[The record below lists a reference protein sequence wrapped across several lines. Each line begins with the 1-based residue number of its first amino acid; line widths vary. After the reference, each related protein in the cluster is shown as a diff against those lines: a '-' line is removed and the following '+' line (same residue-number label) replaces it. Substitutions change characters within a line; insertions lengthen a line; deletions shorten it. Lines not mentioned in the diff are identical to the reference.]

1 MKNEHVAELL
11 PDYLDGLLEADANE
25 KIKTH
30 LKECNSCAKELVE
43 LRKLYQAFL
52 SETEVIP
59 PPSIKTKFLEQ
70 LEEEKSLQS
79 KVVSLDTNSTSKR
92 NPWTANLLK
101 IAASVAL
108 VVCGFLLGKQQSQEG
123 HTKELAQLTEEKLQF
138 KQTAMLSLME
148 NESASK
154 RIQGVNFIEEFANPD
169 EAIVKALADR
179 MLYDEN
185 TNVRAA
191 AVEVLSKFTSS
202 ENVKN
207 TFIKALK
214 TEKDPGIQIEIIQTL
229 GKIQEKKAVAPMQEL
244 LKKEET
250 QPFVKKQ
257 IESLL
262 PNII

>member
-1 MKNEHVAELL
+1 MKNEHVTELL
-11 PDYLDGLLEADANE
+11 PDYLDDLLEADANK

-43 LRKLYQAFL
+43 LRKLYQAFS
-52 SETEVIP
+52 SEAGIVP

-70 LEEEKSLQS
+70 LEEEKGLQS
-79 KVVSLDTNSTSKR
+79 KVVSLDSDSLSKR
-92 NPWTANLLK
+92 SPLTANLLK

-108 VVCGFLLGKQQSQEG
+108 LIAGFLLGKQQSQEG
-123 HTKELAQLTEEKLQF
+123 HNKEIAQLTEEKLEF

-148 NESASK
+148 NESASR
-154 RIQGVNFIEEFANPD
+154 RIQGVNFIEEFADPD
-169 EAIVKALADR
+169 EAIVTALTER

-191 AVEVLSKFTSS
+191 AVEVLSRFTSS

-229 GKIQEKKAVAPMQEL
+229 GKIQEKKAIIPMQEL
-244 LKKEET
+244 LQQEEI